1 MTSYMDIVEAF
12 DGYTGPKKANLL
24 LLGSIFLTIFVTY
37 FIINTVNYFKKIPSE
52 YPLYYI

>member
-12 DGYTGPKKANLL
+12 DGYSGPKNANLL

-37 FIINTVNYFKKIPSE
+37 FIINTLNYFKKIPSE

>member
-37 FIINTVNYFKKIPSE
+37 IIINTVNHFKKIPTQ
-52 YPLYYI
+52 YPYYFV